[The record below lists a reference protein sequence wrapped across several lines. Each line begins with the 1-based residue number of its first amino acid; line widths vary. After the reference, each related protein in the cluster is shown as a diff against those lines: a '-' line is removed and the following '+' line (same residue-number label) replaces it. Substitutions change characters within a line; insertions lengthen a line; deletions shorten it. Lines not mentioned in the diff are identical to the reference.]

1 VPQIQS
7 LQIRVR
13 GIVQGVGFRPWVWH
27 LAQTHGITGQ
37 VWNDASGVLIQAW
50 ASRASLDG
58 FVAALREGPPP
69 LARIETIETSPLP
82 KLPTDWQAET
92 APSSFE
98 IVTSRA
104 GEIRTDIAPDA
115 ATCTLCLEDIL
126 SPGNRRQGYAF
137 TNCTHCGPR
146 LSIIQALPYDRANT
160 SMAGFALCPA
170 CLKEYQNPAD
180 RRFHAQPNACP
191 ACGPRLWL
199 EDAQG
204 QRLECT
210 GAPLALAAALLKQ
223 GQILAI
229 KGIGGF
235 HLACDATNAVA
246 IQRLRQRKARNHK
259 AFALMARDL
268 EMLRR
273 YAWASQAEAELL
285 ASPAAPIVILR
296 ANTQAP
302 LPDALAPGQDS
313 LGFMLPY
320 SPLHQLLFAELD
332 RPLVMTSGNRSDE
345 PQCIDNEDAKAR
357 LSHIADALL
366 LHDRPIQNRLDD
378 SLARLAL
385 GQPQLLR
392 RARGYTPEPLR
403 LPAGFEQAPPLLA
416 MGAELKSTFALI
428 KAGRLVVSQ
437 HLGDLEDAHTLRD
450 YLHQLALYQRLYALR
465 PEVIA
470 IDAHLD
476 YLSSQQGQRLG
487 ERLGIP
493 VVRVAHHH
501 AHIAAVMLEH
511 GLSLATGPVLGLAL
525 DGLGLGFDAQGSPE
539 LWGGEFLLADYL
551 DYRRLGRLRP
561 VALPGGAKAM
571 HEPWRNALA
580 QLLDSFS
587 HAQVRDWCRP
597 AGLLPAFADKPLD
610 GIARMLE
617 RGLNAPL
624 ASSAGRLFDAL
635 AAALGICV
643 HGLGYEGQTGVE
655 LETLARP
662 WMDSEQAHAY
672 GVAVQE
678 GHNQLLELSWR
689 PLWQGLL
696 ADIAANTDT
705 GRMAARFHWA
715 LIKALGST
723 VIALCQTQ
731 GLSKVV
737 LSGGVMQNLLLLE
750 GLTKRLTEAG
760 LEVLIPRRYPA
771 NDGGLSLG
779 QAAITA
785 ARWIQ
790 TN

>member
-1 VPQIQS
+1 MSQARYRPLHIHIS
-7 LQIRVR
+7 

-37 VWNDASGVLIQAW
+37 VWNDASGVVIQAW
-50 ASRASLDG
+50 ACEASLRA
-58 FVAALREGPPP
+58 FVAALHEQPPP
-69 LARIETIETSPLP
+69 LARIQAIKACPLLNHAAGP
-82 KLPTDWQAET
+82 
-92 APSSFE
+92 PSSFE

-104 GEIRTDIAPDA
+104 GEVRTDIAPDA
-115 ATCTLCLEDIL
+115 ATCAQCLEDIL
-126 SPGNRRQGYAF
+126 SPGNRRHGYAF

-191 ACGPRLWL
+191 TCGPRLWL

-204 QRLECT
+204 QRLECR

-273 YAWASQAEAELL
+273 YAWASQTEAELL
-285 ASPAAPIVILR
+285 TSPAAPIVILR

-416 MGAELKSTFALI
+416 MGAELKSTFALV

-450 YLHQLALYQRLYALR
+450 YLHQLALYQRLYELHPAL
-465 PEVIA
+465 IA

-487 ERLGIP
+487 EQLGIP

-511 GLSLATGPVLGLAL
+511 GLPLAAEPVLGLAL
-525 DGLGLGFDAQGSPE
+525 DGLGLGFDAQGNPE
-539 LWGGEFLLADYL
+539 LWGGEFLRADYL
-551 DYRRLGRLRP
+551 DCRRLGRLRP
-561 VALPGGAKAM
+561 VALPGGTKAM
-571 HEPWRNALA
+571 HEPWRNTLA
-580 QLLDSFS
+580 HLLDSFG
-587 HAQVRDWCRP
+587 HAQVKDWCRP

-617 RGLNAPL
+617 RCLNAPL

-635 AAALGICV
+635 AAALGVCT

-662 WMDSEQAHAY
+662 WMDSEQHQAY
-672 GVAVQE
+672 RVLVHEVNG
-678 GHNQLLELSWR
+678 LMELSWR

-696 ADIAANTDT
+696 ADIAANTET

-715 LIKALGST
+715 LIKVLGST
-723 VIALCQTQ
+723 VITLCQAQ
-731 GLSKVV
+731 GLSRVV
-737 LSGGVMQNLLLLE
+737 LSGGVMQNLLLLD
-750 GLTKRLTEAG
+750 GLANSLTEAR